1 MAEALVLYMPGLL
14 WLVPLLPLAAGGI
27 IAFLPDTR
35 GRIAAKLAI
44 GALFGSLVISI
55 AALFHPLNPVIG
67 LSGFEAGFN
76 SWKALQAIEQSP
88 AVQLAT
94 QTTWFTFGDVTL
106 KIGLLL
112 DPLSAGMAAMV
123 TFVALWI
130 FIYSLGYMEKEK
142 RFGRFF
148 GFLSL
153 FCGAM
158 LMVVLSNSLLLLFMA
173 WELVGLASYLLI
185 GFYYEKPSAAAAAQK
200 AFITTRIGDMAFFLG
215 MIWLY
220 GHSGTLLFYDG
231 GNGLL
236 ESGALSSLAGATTI
250 GGLTV
255 SAAASLL
262 LLVGAMGK
270 SGQVPLHTWLP
281 DAMEGP
287 TPVSALIHA
296 ATMVAAGVFLVAR
309 THPIFSLGGDT
320 GIALTATAWIGAI
333 TALYAALVAMAQYD
347 IKRILAY
354 STVSQLG
361 FMMIALGTGGVAAAM
376 FHLIAHAFFKALLFL
391 SAGSVIHGCHEEQD
405 IRKMGGLRKAMP
417 KTFLVYAIGMMALA
431 GFPFVFSG
439 FWSKEAILHSAEY
452 WPGGKGPFLIAA
464 CAALLTAFY
473 MTRQALLV
481 FFGESRSPETH
492 PHESPAVMIVP
503 LFVLAAGAVLLSI
516 IGTPFWPWF
525 EKWIHGKTAVF
536 HAGAFG
542 EKGAIGLLVLS
553 LVIVMVGVGLSW
565 WVYGKGGG
573 RDARATVAGASGTGV
588 FTDPLS
594 SKLGRFWKALEN
606 AMGFDAFYQ
615 KAIINPLAFFA
626 GGIDMLE
633 RMVFVPLMGLAEA
646 GIKACGRIT
655 RASDEAGLNKGFDGV
670 CDGLRE
676 RAAST
681 SRSQSGR
688 PQGYL
693 RTIGLGVTVLLV
705 LYFWLSAG

>member
-1 MAEALVLYMPGLL
+1 M
-14 WLVPLLPLAAGGI
+14 PLLPLLAGGVV
-27 IAFLPDTR
+27 ALLPDEK
-35 GRIAAKLAI
+35 GRLASKLAI
-44 GALFGSLVISI
+44 SALSVSCLLSLGALFCVLVPGTTRIP
-55 AALFHPLNPVIG
+55 APV
-67 LSGFEAGFN
+67 
-76 SWKALQAIEQSP
+76 
-88 AVQLAT
+88 
-94 QTTWFTFGDVTL
+94 TWFTFGDVVL
-106 KIGLLL
+106 KIGLML
-112 DPLSAGMAAMV
+112 DPLSAGMGAMV

-130 FIYSLGYMEKEK
+130 FIYSTGYMAEEK

-158 LMVVLSNSLLLLFMA
+158 LMVVYSNSLLLLFMA
-173 WELVGLASYLLI
+173 WEGVGLASYLLI
-185 GFYYEKPSAAAAAQK
+185 GFYFEKPSAAAAAQK
-200 AFITTRIGDMAFFLG
+200 AFITTRVGDMAFFLG
-215 MIWLY
+215 MLWLY
-220 GHSGTLLFYDG
+220 QQTGTLLFFDG

-236 ESGALSSLAGATTI
+236 ESGALSSLAGATTV

-309 THPIFSLGGDT
+309 THPIFSLGGET
-320 GIALTATAWIGAI
+320 GIALTATAWIGAV

-405 IRKMGGLRKAMP
+405 IRKMGGLKKSMP
-417 KTFLVYAIGMMALA
+417 KTFIAYAIGMMALA

-464 CAALLTAFY
+464 TAALLTAFY

-481 FFGESRSPETH
+481 FFGESRSPDSH
-492 PHESPAVMIVP
+492 PHESPPVMLVP
-503 LFVLAAGAVLLSI
+503 LFVLATGAVLLSL

-525 EKWIHGKTAVF
+525 EKWLHGEKAVF
-536 HAGAFG
+536 HGGAFG
-542 EKGAIGLLVLS
+542 EKGAVGLVILS
-553 LVIVMVGVGLSW
+553 LLIVTVGVGFSW
-565 WVYGKGGG
+565 RVYGRGAN
-573 RDARATVAGASGTGV
+573 RSDAP
-588 FTDPLS
+588 DPMS
-594 SKLGRFWKALEN
+594 TKLGGFWGFLEN
-606 AMGFDAFYQ
+606 AMGFDALYQ
-615 KAIINPLAFFA
+615 KAIIGPLAFIA
-626 GGIDMLE
+626 GGIDMVE
-633 RMVFVPLMGLAEA
+633 RMIFVPLMGLAELFT
-646 GIKACGRIT
+646 KALGRIT
-655 RASDEAGLNKGFDGV
+655 RATDEAGINRGFDAT
-670 CDGLRE
+670 CSGLKQQG
-676 RAAST
+676 AAT
-681 SRSQSGR
+681 SAAQAGR
-688 PQGYL
+688 IQAYL
-693 RTIGLGVTVLLV
+693 RAIGLGMSVLLV
-705 LYFWLSAG
+705 LYLWLSAR

>member
-1 MAEALVLYMPGLL
+1 MADNYHLLL
-14 WLVPLLPLAAGGI
+14 WCVPLLPLLAGGI
-27 IAFLPDTR
+27 IAFLPDDK
-35 GRIAAKLAI
+35 GRIASKLAI
-44 GALFGSLVISI
+44 GALSVSCLLALGALVCVLAPGKTHVP
-55 AALFHPLNPVIG
+55 AAL
-67 LSGFEAGFN
+67 
-76 SWKALQAIEQSP
+76 
-88 AVQLAT
+88 
-94 QTTWFTFGDVTL
+94 TWFTFGDVAL

-200 AFITTRIGDMAFFLG
+200 AFITTRVGDMAFFLG

-320 GIALTATAWIGAI
+320 GIALTATAWVGSI

-417 KTFLVYAIGMMALA
+417 KTFLAYTIGMMALS

-439 FWSKEAILHSAEY
+439 FWSKEAILHSAEL

-481 FFGESRSPETH
+481 FFGESRSPKTH

-516 IGTPFWPWF
+516 IGTPLWPWF
-525 EKWIHGKTAVF
+525 EKWIHGEKAVF

-542 EKGAIGLLVLS
+542 EHGAIGLLVLS
-553 LVIVMVGVGLSW
+553 LAIVTLGVGASVA
-565 WVYGKGGG
+565 VY
-573 RDARATVAGASGTGV
+573 RNALASSDTP
-588 FTDPLS
+588 DPLS
-594 SKLGRFWKALEN
+594 SKLGGLWRFLEN

-615 KAIINPLAFFA
+615 KAVISPLAFIA

-633 RMVFVPLMGLAEA
+633 RMVFVPLMGLAELF
-646 GIKACGRIT
+646 IKGCGRIT
-655 RASDEAGLNKGFDGV
+655 RASDDQGLNKGFDGV
-670 CDGLRE
+670 CEGLQE
-676 RAAST
+676 SAAST
-681 SRSQSGR
+681 SRSQTGR

-693 RTIGLGVTVLLV
+693 RTIGLGVSVLLV

>member
-1 MAEALVLYMPGLL
+1 MAEALTPHLSALL
-14 WLVPLLPLAAGGI
+14 WWVPLLPLMAGGI
-27 IAFLPDTR
+27 IAFLPDAR
-35 GRIAAKLAI
+35 GRIASKLAI
-44 GALFGSLVISI
+44 GALFVSCLLAIGALVCVLVPGKTHVPS
-55 AALFHPLNPVIG
+55 AL
-67 LSGFEAGFN
+67 
-76 SWKALQAIEQSP
+76 
-88 AVQLAT
+88 
-94 QTTWFTFGDVTL
+94 TWFTFGDVAL
-106 KIGLLL
+106 KVGLLL

-130 FIYSLGYMEKEK
+130 FIYSHGYMHDEK

-158 LMVVLSNSLLLLFMA
+158 LLLVLSNSLLLLFMA

-185 GFYYEKPSAAAAAQK
+185 GFHFEKPSAAAAAQK
-200 AFITTRIGDMAFFLG
+200 AFITTRVGDMAFFLG
-215 MIWLY
+215 MIWLH

-236 ESGALSSLAGATTI
+236 ESGALKSLAGVTTF

-262 LLVGAMGK
+262 LLAGAMGK

-309 THPIFSLGGDT
+309 AHPIFSLGGDT

-333 TALYAALVAMAQYD
+333 TALYAALVALAQYD

-361 FMMIALGTGGVAAAM
+361 FMMVALGTGGVAAAM

-391 SAGSVIHGCHEEQD
+391 SAGSVIHGCHGEQD

-417 KTFLVYAIGMMALA
+417 KTFLAYAVGMMALA

-439 FWSKEAILHSAEY
+439 FWSKEAILHSAEV
-452 WPGGKGPFLIAA
+452 WPGGKGPFLMAA
-464 CAALLTAFY
+464 AAALLTAFY

-481 FFGESRSPETH
+481 FFGIPREPGAHH
-492 PHESPAVMIVP
+492 PHESPAVMIAP
-503 LFVLAAGAVLLSI
+503 LCVLAAGAVLLSI
-516 IGTPFWPWF
+516 IGTPLWPWF
-525 EKWIHGKTAVF
+525 EKWLHGERAEF
-536 HAGAFG
+536 HSGAFG
-542 EKGAIGLLVLS
+542 GHGAMGLLLLS
-553 LVIVMVGVGLSW
+553 VVIVTAGVGLSW
-565 WVYGKGGG
+565 MIYRKISG
-573 RDARATVAGASGTGV
+573 DSGTP
-588 FTDPLS
+588 DPLS
-594 SKLGRFWKALEN
+594 GKLGGFWRFLEN
-606 AMGFDAFYQ
+606 AMGFDAFYG
-615 KAIINPLAFFA
+615 KFVIAPLAFFA
-626 GGIDMLE
+626 GGIDALE
-633 RMVFVPLMGLAEA
+633 KLVFVPLMGLAECVLKLCGA
-646 GIKACGRIT
+646 ITLSTDERAINGGFEGACT
-655 RASDEAGLNKGFDGV
+655 
-670 CDGLRE
+670 GLRQ
-676 RAAST
+676 RADST
-681 SRSQSGR
+681 SRSQTGR

-693 RTIGLGVTVLLV
+693 RAIGPGVALLLA
-705 LYFWLSAG
+705 LYFWLSQQS

>member
-1 MAEALVLYMPGLL
+1 MADHLRFLL
-14 WLVPLLPLAAGGI
+14 WCIPLLPLFAGGI
-27 IAFLPDTR
+27 IALLPDEK
-35 GRIAAKLAI
+35 GRLASMLAI
-44 GALFGSLVISI
+44 GALLVSCLLSLG
-55 AALFHPLNPVIG
+55 ALFCVLAPGTTRIPAPV
-67 LSGFEAGFN
+67 E
-76 SWKALQAIEQSP
+76 
-88 AVQLAT
+88 
-94 QTTWFTFGDVTL
+94 WFTFGDVVL
-106 KIGLLL
+106 KLGLLL
-112 DPLSAGMAAMV
+112 DPLSAGMGAMV

-130 FIYSLGYMEKEK
+130 FIYSTGYMAEEK

-158 LMVVLSNSLLLLFMA
+158 LMVVYSNSLLLLFMA
-173 WELVGLASYLLI
+173 WEGVGLASYLLI
-185 GFYYEKPSAAAAAQK
+185 GFHYRKPAAAAAAQK
-200 AFITTRIGDMAFFLG
+200 AFITTRVGDMAFFLG

-220 GHSGTLLFYDG
+220 NQTGTLLFLDD

-236 ESGALSSLAGATTI
+236 ESGALKSLAGATTI

-309 THPIFSLGGDT
+309 THPVFSLGGET
-320 GIALTATAWIGAI
+320 GIALTATAWVGAV

-405 IRKMGGLRKAMP
+405 IRRMGGLRKAMP
-417 KTFLVYAIGMMALA
+417 KTFLAYVIGMMALA

-439 FWSKEAILHSAEY
+439 FWSKEAILHSAGY

-464 CAALLTAFY
+464 TAALLTAFY

-492 PHESPAVMIVP
+492 PHESPAVMLVP
-503 LFVLAAGAVLLSI
+503 LFVLATGAVLLSL

-525 EKWIHGKTAVF
+525 EKWLHGEKAAF
-536 HAGAFG
+536 HAGALG
-542 EKGAIGLLVLS
+542 ESVGLLILS
-553 LVIVMVGVGLSW
+553 LVIVTLGVGLSW
-565 WVYGKGGG
+565 RAYGGKGG
-573 RDARATVAGASGTGV
+573 RDAHAPFER
-588 FTDPLS
+588 
-594 SKLGRFWKALEN
+594 KLGRFWNFLGN
-606 AMGFDAFYQ
+606 AMGFDAFYR
-615 KAIINPLAFFA
+615 KAVINPLAFVA
-626 GGIDMLE
+626 GGIDMVE
-633 RMVFVPLMGLAEA
+633 RMLFAPLMGLAELVA
-646 GIKACGRIT
+646 KAIGRIT
-655 RASDEAGLNKGFDGV
+655 RSTDEAGINRGFDIACAGIKQR
-670 CDGLRE
+670 GA
-676 RAAST
+676 AASA
-681 SRSQSGR
+681 SQTGR
-688 PQGYL
+688 IQACL
-693 RTIGLGVTVLLV
+693 RAIGLGMSVLLV
-705 LYFWLSAG
+705 LYLWLGAR

>member
-1 MAEALVLYMPGLL
+1 
-14 WLVPLLPLAAGGI
+14 
-27 IAFLPDTR
+27 
-35 GRIAAKLAI
+35 
-44 GALFGSLVISI
+44 
-55 AALFHPLNPVIG
+55 
-67 LSGFEAGFN
+67 
-76 SWKALQAIEQSP
+76 
-88 AVQLAT
+88 
-94 QTTWFTFGDVTL
+94 
-106 KIGLLL
+106 
-112 DPLSAGMAAMV
+112 
-123 TFVALWI
+123 
-130 FIYSLGYMEKEK
+130 
-142 RFGRFF
+142 
-148 GFLSL
+148 
-153 FCGAM
+153 
-158 LMVVLSNSLLLLFMA
+158 
-173 WELVGLASYLLI
+173 
-185 GFYYEKPSAAAAAQK
+185 
-200 AFITTRIGDMAFFLG
+200 MAFFLG

-255 SAAASLL
+255 SAGTSLL

-309 THPIFSLGGDT
+309 THPLFALGGET
-320 GIALTATAWIGAI
+320 GIALSATAWIGAI

-376 FHLIAHAFFKALLFL
+376 FHLISHAFFKALLFL
-391 SAGSVIHGCHEEQD
+391 SAGSVIHGCDGEQD

-417 KTFLVYAIGMMALA
+417 KTFLVYAIGMMALS
-431 GFPFVFSG
+431 GVPFITSG

-481 FFGESRSPETH
+481 FFGETRSPQTH
-492 PHESPAVMIVP
+492 VHESPAVMIAP
-503 LFVLAAGAVLLSI
+503 LFVLAAGAVLLLF

-525 EKWIHGKTAVF
+525 EKWIQGEKAEF

-542 EKGAIGLLVLS
+542 EHGAMGLLVLS
-553 LVIVMVGVGLSW
+553 LVIVTVGVGLSW
-565 WVYGKGGG
+565 LAYGGRGG
-573 RDARATVAGASGTGV
+573 RDAHAP
-588 FTDPLS
+588 FE
-594 SKLGRFWKALEN
+594 SKLGGFWRFLEN
-606 AMGFDAFYQ
+606 AMGFDAFYL
-615 KAIINPLAFFA
+615 KAIINPLVFFA

-633 RMVFVPLMGLAEA
+633 RMVFVPLMGLAELF
-646 GIKACGRIT
+646 IKGCGHIT
-655 RASDEAGLNKGFDGV
+655 RASDEQGLNKGFDSA
-670 CDGLRE
+670 CDGLRD
-676 RAAST
+676 RADAS
-681 SRSQSGR
+681 SRSQTGR

-693 RTIGLGVTVLLV
+693 RTIGLGVSVLLV
-705 LYFWLSAG
+705 LYFWLSSG

>member
-1 MAEALVLYMPGLL
+1 MADNYHLLL
-14 WLVPLLPLAAGGI
+14 WCVPLLPLLAGGI
-27 IAFLPDTR
+27 IALLPDSR
-35 GRIAAKLAI
+35 GRIASKLAI
-44 GALFGSLVISI
+44 GALSVSCMLALGALVCVLSPGNVHVP
-55 AALFHPLNPVIG
+55 APL
-67 LSGFEAGFN
+67 
-76 SWKALQAIEQSP
+76 
-88 AVQLAT
+88 
-94 QTTWFTFGDVTL
+94 TWFTFGDVTL

-130 FIYSLGYMEKEK
+130 FIYSVGYMEKEP

-185 GFYYEKPSAAAAAQK
+185 GFYFEKPSAAAAAQK

-236 ESGALSSLAGATTI
+236 ESGALSSMAGATTI

-309 THPIFSLGGDT
+309 THPIFSLGGDA
-320 GIALTATAWIGAI
+320 GIALTATAWVGSI

-417 KTFLVYAIGMMALA
+417 KTFLAYAIGMMALS

-439 FWSKEAILHSAEY
+439 FWSKEAILHSAEL

-481 FFGESRSPETH
+481 FFGESRSPQTH
-492 PHESPAVMIVP
+492 PHESPPVMLVP

-516 IGTPFWPWF
+516 IGTPLWPWF
-525 EKWIHGKTAVF
+525 EKWINGEKAVF

-542 EKGAIGLLVLS
+542 GHGAVGLLVLS
-553 LVIVMVGVGLSW
+553 MVIVTLGVGLSW
-565 WVYGKGGG
+565 LVYGKGGG
-573 RDARATVAGASGTGV
+573 QDARATVARASCPEPS
-588 FTDPLS
+588 FIDPLS
-594 SKLGRFWKALEN
+594 TKLGGLWKFLER
-606 AMGFDAFYQ
+606 AMGFDALYE

-633 RMVFVPLMGLAEA
+633 RMVFVPLMGLAE
-646 GIKACGRIT
+646 GLIKGCGRIT
-655 RASDEAGLNKGFDGV
+655 RASDEAGLNKGFDGF

-676 RAAST
+676 RATSI

-693 RTIGLGVTVLLV
+693 RTIGLGVSVLLV

>member
-1 MAEALVLYMPGLL
+1 MADNYHLLL
-14 WLVPLLPLAAGGI
+14 WCVPLLPLLAGGI
-27 IAFLPDTR
+27 IATMPDSR
-35 GRIAAKLAI
+35 GRIAAIIAI
-44 GALFGSLVISI
+44 GALLVSCLL
-55 AALFHPLNPVIG
+55 ALGALACVLSPGIVRIPAPL
-67 LSGFEAGFN
+67 S
-76 SWKALQAIEQSP
+76 
-88 AVQLAT
+88 
-94 QTTWFTFGDVTL
+94 WFTFGDVTL

-130 FIYSLGYMEKEK
+130 FIYSLGYMHDEK

-173 WELVGLASYLLI
+173 WELVGVASYLLI
-185 GFYYEKPSAAAAAQK
+185 GFYFEKPSAAAAAQK

-236 ESGALSSLAGATTI
+236 ETGALSSLAGATTI

-287 TPVSALIHA
+287 TPISALIHA

-309 THPIFSLGGDT
+309 THPLFALGGDA
-320 GIALTATAWIGAI
+320 GIALTATAWVGSI
-333 TALYAALVAMAQYD
+333 TALYAALVAMTQYD

-391 SAGSVIHGCHEEQD
+391 SAGSVIHGCDGEQD

-417 KTFLVYAIGMMALA
+417 KTFLVYAIGMMALS
-431 GFPFVFSG
+431 GVPFITSG

-481 FFGESRSPETH
+481 FLGESRSPETH
-492 PHESPAVMIVP
+492 AHESPPVMLVP
-503 LFVLAAGAVLLSI
+503 LFVLAAGAVLLLF

-525 EKWIHGKTAVF
+525 EEWLHGEKTVF
-536 HAGAFG
+536 HAGALS
-542 EKGAIGLLVLS
+542 EHGAMGLLVLS
-553 LVIVMVGVGLSW
+553 LVIVTVGVGASVA
-565 WVYGKGGG
+565 VY
-573 RDARATVAGASGTGV
+573 RNAMASSETP
-588 FTDPLS
+588 DPLAT
-594 SKLGRFWKALEN
+594 KLGGLWRFLEN

-633 RMVFVPLMGLAEA
+633 RMVFVPLMGLAELF
-646 GIKACGRIT
+646 IKGCGRIT
-655 RASDEAGLNKGFDGV
+655 RASDEVGLNKGFDGV
-670 CDGLRE
+670 CDGLRD
-676 RAAST
+676 RADST
-681 SRSQSGR
+681 SRSQTGR

-693 RTIGLGVTVLLV
+693 RTIGLGVSVLLV
-705 LYFWLSAG
+705 LYLWLSAG

>member
-1 MAEALVLYMPGLL
+1 MADHYHLLL
-14 WLVPLLPLAAGGI
+14 WCVPLLPLLAGGV
-27 IAFLPDTR
+27 IALMPDLCAR
-35 GRIAAKLAI
+35 LASKLAI
-44 GALFGSLVISI
+44 GALFVSFLLAIGALVCVLAPGKTHVP
-55 AALFHPLNPVIG
+55 AAL
-67 LSGFEAGFN
+67 
-76 SWKALQAIEQSP
+76 
-88 AVQLAT
+88 
-94 QTTWFTFGDVTL
+94 TWFTFGDVTL
-106 KIGLLL
+106 KVGLLL

-173 WELVGLASYLLI
+173 WELVGIASYLLI
-185 GFYYEKPSAAAAAQK
+185 GFYFEKPSAAAAAQK
-200 AFITTRIGDMAFFLG
+200 AFITTRVGDMAFFLG

-309 THPIFSLGGDT
+309 MHPIFSLGGDT

-417 KTFLVYAIGMMALA
+417 LTFLAYAIGMMALS
-431 GFPFVFSG
+431 GVPFVTSG

-452 WPGGKGPFLIAA
+452 WSGGKGPFLIAA

-481 FFGESRSPETH
+481 FFGETRSTETH
-492 PHESPAVMIVP
+492 PHESPVVMIMP
-503 LFVLAAGAVLLSI
+503 LFVLAAGAVLLLF

-525 EKWIHGKTAVF
+525 EKWIDGEKAAF
-536 HAGAFG
+536 HAGALC
-542 EKGAIGLLVLS
+542 EHGAMGLLVLS
-553 LVIVMVGVGLSW
+553 LVIVTVGIGLSW
-565 WVYGKGGG
+565 WAYGGRGG
-573 RDARATVAGASGTGV
+573 RDAHAP
-588 FTDPLS
+588 FE
-594 SKLGRFWKALEN
+594 SKLGKLWPFLEN

-615 KAIINPLAFFA
+615 KAVINPLAFFA

-633 RMVFVPLMGLAEA
+633 RMVFVPLMGLAELF
-646 GIKACGRIT
+646 IKGCGRIT
-655 RASDEAGLNKGFDGV
+655 RASDEQGLNKGFDGV
-670 CDGLRE
+670 CDGLQE

-681 SRSQSGR
+681 SRSQTGR

-693 RTIGLGVTVLLV
+693 RTIGLGVSVLLV

>member
-1 MAEALVLYMPGLL
+1 MADTYHLLL
-14 WLVPLLPLAAGGI
+14 WCVPLLPLLAGGI
-27 IAFLPDTR
+27 IAVLPDAK
-35 GRIAAKLAI
+35 GRIASKLAI
-44 GALFGSLVISI
+44 GALLGSCLLAVG
-55 AALFHPLNPVIG
+55 ALGCVLP
-67 LSGFEAGFN
+67 AGN
-76 SWKALQAIEQSP
+76 VRIPDAL
-88 AVQLAT
+88 
-94 QTTWFTFGDVTL
+94 TWFTFGDVSL
-106 KIGLLL
+106 KVGLLL

-200 AFITTRIGDMAFFLG
+200 AFITTRVGDMAFFLG

-220 GHSGTLLFYDG
+220 SHSGTLLFYDG

-236 ESGALSSLAGATTI
+236 ESGALSSLAGATTF

-309 THPIFSLGGDT
+309 THPIFSLGGDA

-405 IRKMGGLRKAMP
+405 IRNMSGLRKAMP
-417 KTFLVYAIGMMALA
+417 KTFLAYAIGMMALS

-452 WPGGKGPFLIAA
+452 WPGGKGPFVIAA
-464 CAALLTAFY
+464 VAALLTAFY

-481 FFGESRSPETH
+481 FFGESRSPKIH
-492 PHESPAVMIVP
+492 AHESPALMIVP
-503 LFVLAAGAVLLSI
+503 LFVLAAGAVLLSF
-516 IGTPFWPWF
+516 IGTPLWPWF
-525 EKWIHGKTAVF
+525 EKWIHGEKAVF

-542 EKGAIGLLVLS
+542 EHGAVGLLVLS
-553 LVIVMVGVGLSW
+553 LMIVTVGVGLSW
-565 WVYGKGGG
+565 WVYGKGCGQN
-573 RDARATVAGASGTGV
+573 ARATVARASCPEPS

-594 SKLGRFWKALEN
+594 RKLGGIWPFLEN
-606 AMGFDAFYQ
+606 AMGFDALYQ
-615 KAIINPLAFFA
+615 KAIISPLAFLA

-633 RMVFVPLMGLAEA
+633 RMIFVPLMGLAEA
-646 GIKACGRIT
+646 IIKACGRIT
-655 RASDEAGLNKGFDGV
+655 RASDEVGLNQGFDGV
-670 CDGLRE
+670 CTGLRE
-676 RAAST
+676 SAAST
-681 SRSQSGR
+681 SRSQSGK

-693 RTIGLGVTVLLV
+693 RAIGLTVSLLLV
-705 LYFWLSAG
+705 LYFWLSAR

>member
-1 MAEALVLYMPGLL
+1 MVENYPNLL
-14 WLVPLLPLAAGGI
+14 WCVPLLPLLAGGI
-27 IAFLPDTR
+27 IALMPDAK
-35 GRIAAKLAI
+35 GRLASKLAI
-44 GALFGSLVISI
+44 GALFVSCLL
-55 AALFHPLNPVIG
+55 ALWALAGVLAPGKPEIIVPPL
-67 LSGFEAGFN
+67 E
-76 SWKALQAIEQSP
+76 
-88 AVQLAT
+88 
-94 QTTWFTFGDVTL
+94 WFTFGDVTL
-106 KIGLLL
+106 KVGLVL

-185 GFYYEKPSAAAAAQK
+185 GFYFEKPSAAAAAQK
-200 AFITTRIGDMAFFLG
+200 AFITTRVGDMAFFLG

-220 GHSGTLLFYDG
+220 GHSGTLLFYDSG
-231 GNGLL
+231 HGLL
-236 ESGALSSLAGATTI
+236 ESGALKSLAGATTV

-309 THPIFSLGGDT
+309 THPIFSLGGDA

-417 KTFLVYAIGMMALA
+417 KTFLAYAVGMMALA

-452 WPGGKGPFLIAA
+452 WPGGKGPFLMAA

-525 EKWIHGKTAVF
+525 EKWIHGEKAVF

-542 EKGAIGLLVLS
+542 EHGAMGLLVLS
-553 LVIVMVGVGLSW
+553 LVIVTVGVGLSW
-565 WVYGKGGG
+565 MAYGRRSG
-573 RDARATVAGASGTGV
+573 RDAHAP
-588 FTDPLS
+588 FEK
-594 SKLGRFWKALEN
+594 KLGGLWKFLER

-615 KAIINPLAFFA
+615 KAVINPLAFFA

-633 RMVFVPLMGLAEA
+633 RMVFVPLMGLAEVA
-646 GIKACGRIT
+646 IKACGRIT
-655 RASDEAGLNKGFDGV
+655 RASDEAGLNRGFDGV

-676 RAAST
+676 RATST
-681 SRSQSGR
+681 SRSQTGR

-693 RTIGLGVTVLLV
+693 RTIGIGVSVLLV